1 MFKNII
7 LFFAL
12 YVSLVFSREITFKV
26 ISFGSKNQIQIVG
39 GKEYNLSPVDNDE
52 ILYGGKVSDLP
63 ATDVKYYYIVDG
75 VKEPFT
81 RIISANNSST
91 DLEFYGREHT
101 VQKLQEFSYPDNHWN
116 RATEN
121 IPLFDSSYIPTVHIV
136 GGDAEKF
143 FTKPKK
149 NTEFIMGKVTFYF
162 KDKILVVKNVKTTCK
177 NKNVPKF
184 QIKMEFDEEVYGRN
198 ILKFRNS
205 GEDPTNLRQFT
216 YGNMIHAL
224 GMPSLR
230 SNMVRVYYNKK
241 PAGFYVLQDEAYS
254 EGFLRTEFY
263 NNDDSNSIGCAYDG
277 TCGADVDYPG
287 DETYGPFDLATC
299 DTKAPLMK
307 LGEALSKLDPNDANQ
322 VKEYEKKW
330 FDIDTFHKAMAIEY
344 LTGDWDGYWF
354 ATSNYVLYNDPSESF
369 DGKSQSETA
378 NDNSSSSEITYKF
391 YFLTQDHDET
401 FGIGLEPP
409 HNNDGMNFTKL
420 SYKTMLR
427 EKWHVGEDD
436 AEHRVLVDK
445 FIGGSPA
452 LQSRF
457 ENTLKNIVK
466 NIFNPKQYDR
476 VLNSYFERYEAEMNW
491 DYSFERAY
499 KPTDDDGPRIFSL
512 EEAKKNIEGPIDGVR
527 WGIKDFVQQRAEAL
541 QAEFG
546 ISW

>member
-12 YVSLVFSREITFKV
+12 YVSYVFSREITFKV
-26 ISFGSKNQIQIVG
+26 ISFGTKNQIQIVG
-39 GKEYNLSPVDNDE
+39 GKEYNLTPVDNDE
-52 ILYGGKVSDLP
+52 ILYGGKVSNLP
-63 ATDVKYYYIVDG
+63 DADVKYYYIVDG
-75 VKEPFT
+75 KKEPFT
-81 RIISANNSST
+81 RIIPKNKST
-91 DLEFYGREHT
+91 TELEFFGREQT
-101 VQKLQEFSYPDNHWN
+101 VKKLEEFSYPDNHWN

-121 IPLFDSSYIPTVHIV
+121 IPLFDTSYIPTVHIV
-136 GGDAEKF
+136 GGDAETF

-149 NTEFIMGKVTFYF
+149 NKDFIMGKVTFYF
-162 KDKILVVKNVKTTCK
+162 KDKIMVAKNVKTTCK

-184 QIKMEFDEEVYGRN
+184 QIKMEFKEEVYGRN

-205 GEDPTNLRQFT
+205 GEDPTNLRQFV

-241 PAGFYVLQDEAYS
+241 PVGFYVLQDEAYS

-263 NNDDSNSIGCAYDG
+263 NNDATNKIGCAYDG

-287 DETYGPFDLATC
+287 EETYGPYDLTTC
-299 DTKAPLMK
+299 GTKTPLMK
-307 LGEALSKLDPNDANQ
+307 LGEALSKLDPKNANQ

-330 FDIDTFHKAMAIEY
+330 FDIDTFHKAMAVEY

-354 ATSNYVLYNDPSESF
+354 ATSNYVLYNDPSESA
-369 DGKSQSETA
+369 GSTS
-378 NDNSSSSEITYKF
+378 YKF

-401 FGIGLEPP
+401 FGVGLEPP

-427 EKWHVGEDD
+427 SKWHVGEDD

-452 LQSRF
+452 LQGRF
-457 ENTLKNIVK
+457 ENTLKNVVK
-466 NIFNPKQYDR
+466 NIFNPKQFNR
-476 VLNSYFERYEAEMNW
+476 VLDSYLERYEAEMDW
-491 DYSFERAY
+491 DYSFERVY
-499 KPTDDDGPRIFSL
+499 KPTDDDGPRLFTL

-541 QAEFG
+541 KEEFG

>member
-12 YVSLVFSREITFKV
+12 YASSVLSRDVTFKV
-26 ISFGSKNQIQIVG
+26 ISFGSKTQLKIVDG
-39 GKEYNLSPVDNDE
+39 SKYNLPLVKNDE
-52 ILYGGKVSDLP
+52 ILYGGKVTNLP
-63 ATDVKYYYIVDG
+63 DTDIKYYYIVDG

-81 RIISANNSST
+81 RIIELNKSNT
-91 DLEFYGREHT
+91 DNEFFGREQT
-101 VQKLQEFSYPDNHWN
+101 VKKLEEFSYPDNHWN

-121 IPLFDSSYIPTVHIV
+121 TPLFDTSYIPTVHIV
-136 GGDAEKF
+136 GGDAETF

-149 NTEFIMGKVTFYF
+149 NRDFIMEKVTFYF
-162 KDKILVVKNVKTTCK
+162 KNKKKVVKNVTTTCK

-184 QIKMEFDEEVYGRN
+184 QIKMEFNEDVYGRD

-205 GEDPTNLRQFT
+205 GEDPTNLRQFV

-287 DETYGPFDLATC
+287 EETYGPYDLTTC
-299 DTKAPLMK
+299 GTKTPLMK
-307 LGEALSKLDPNDANQ
+307 LGEALSKLDPKNANQ

-330 FDIDTFHKAMAIEY
+330 FDIDTFHKAMAVEY

-354 ATSNYVLYNDPSESF
+354 ATSNFVLYNDPSEDFS
-369 DGKSQSETA
+369 GKVQSET
-378 NDNSSSSEITYKF
+378 SSNNGSSEKTYKF

-427 EKWHVGEDD
+427 DRWHVGEDD
-436 AEHRVLVDK
+436 AEHRILVDK

-457 ENTLKNIVK
+457 ENTLKNVVK
-466 NIFNPKQYDR
+466 NIFNPKQFNR
-476 VLNSYFERYEAEMNW
+476 VLDSYLERYEAEMDW
-491 DYSFERAY
+491 DYSFERVY
-499 KPTDDDGPRIFSL
+499 KPTDDDGPRLFTL

-541 QAEFG
+541 KEEFG